1 MSEQDDL
8 DDNDKLFILLASMK
22 EVKPP
27 VKRMGFPFFV
37 V

>member
-22 EVKPP
+22 EYREAIADDK
-27 VKRMGFPFFV
+27 KRL
-37 V
+37 